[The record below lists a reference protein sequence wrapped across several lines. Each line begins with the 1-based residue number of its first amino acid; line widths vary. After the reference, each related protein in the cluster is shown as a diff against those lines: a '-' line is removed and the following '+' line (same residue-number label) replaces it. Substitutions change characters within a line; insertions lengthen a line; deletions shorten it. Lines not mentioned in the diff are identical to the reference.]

1 MPWLI
6 VFLVIMIV
14 AMAVGIAMMGGA
26 QQPKTQDKI
35 MSIPTTEIG
44 VPIAVLFGTRIIK
57 SPRIVWWGALKIV
70 KIKVNIAGKK

>member
-6 VFLVIMIV
+6 IFLVIMIV
-14 AMAVGIAMMGGA
+14 AMAVGIAMMAGIK
-26 QQPKTQDKI
+26 PPETHDKI

-57 SPRIVWWGALKIV
+57 SPRIVWWGALRIV
-70 KIKVNIAGKK
+70 KIKVNTAGKK